1 MSGLSQLTIVF
12 VAVKVQPIK
21 KIEETGKNKQGK
33 LFPGHLSISIIKLY
47 ENHRHFSVHSR
58 TGDSNVSINSHY
70 QQLQ

>member
-21 KIEETGKNKQGK
+21 QIEETGK

-47 ENHRHFSVHSR
+47 ENHRHVSVHSR